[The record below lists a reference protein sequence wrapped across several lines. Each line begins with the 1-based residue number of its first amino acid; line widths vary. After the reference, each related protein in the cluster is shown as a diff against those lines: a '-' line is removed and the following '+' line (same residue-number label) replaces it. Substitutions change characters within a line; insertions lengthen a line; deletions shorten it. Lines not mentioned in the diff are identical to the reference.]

1 VGAVAAGLLADAFG
15 IHGAF
20 AAIAGLTAVS
30 GVIVAA
36 LMSETLPRH
45 AE

>member
-1 VGAVAAGLLADAFG
+1 VLADAFG
-15 IHGAF
+15 MHGAF
-20 AAIAGLTAVS
+20 AAIAGLTALS

-45 AE
+45 AA